1 MDEILRNL
9 KLGAR
14 VLDIGAYHGSF
25 PLEACPGCMVVRVDL
40 HAPPAGIYPGFVRAD
55 AGRLPFR
62 DASFDAIISNH
73 SLEHI
78 DQLKPA
84 IQEIG
89 RVVRKD
95 GSLFV
100 AVPEASTFTD
110 RLFRWIYQEE
120 SGHINHFRSANEI
133 ADRLSRATRLRLVA
147 QRDLY
152 SHFDFLIHYSHR
164 GKSWRHWLAGNGS
177 RRVTILLSYFTRI
190 LDRIFHTRASILRV
204 GAVLRKYRRTR
215 SRKCR
220 QQRLR
225 GMRSGMP
232 ATWLMQRGLVRSWFL
247 ILRVYRCPH
256 CNSRNLFTLD

>member
-55 AGRLPFR
+55 AARLPFR

-100 AVPEASTFTD
+100 AVPDASTFTD

-152 SHFDFLIHYSHR
+152 SNFDFLIHYPHR

-190 LDRIFHTRASILRV
+190 LDRIFHTRASIYGWAQYFGNIGERV
-204 GAVLRKYRRTR
+204 RENAASNVCVGCGA
-215 SRKCR
+215 
-220 QQRLR
+220 
-225 GMRSGMP
+225 GMP
-232 ATWLMQRGLVRSWFL
+232 ATWLMQRGLVRSGFL